1 MLCNIGPVLF
11 VNQYAGSSKTDRRTE
26 RTEGEAGPTVSWS
39 NRHKERNSRLQH
51 TEVRTP
57 QEEEIMDRKC
67 PDRTKELRCPPTSL
81 RHCGKVRD
89 WLLLYTSVG

>member
-11 VNQYAGSSKTDRRTE
+11 VNQYAGSSKADRRTE

-39 NRHKERNSRLQH
+39 NRHKEGNSRLQH

-57 QEEEIMDRKC
+57 PGRGNHGQKVPRPHKGTEVS
-67 PDRTKELRCPPTSL
+67 PTSL
-81 RHCGKVRD
+81 RHCGKVLD